1 MQQIVLATTN
11 PGKAREFQ
19 DILGSVAEVLV
30 PGDLPPVHEDGET
43 LAENAYKKAR
53 SAADYLGRVAVADDS
68 GLFVA
73 ALGGDPGVHSARF
86 AGLESNDASNRSK
99 LMSLMVGVPDRSAYF
114 ETVLCMSDPLATMAA
129 AAFFHGRCDGWL
141 LDHEL
146 GENGFGYDALFVPAE
161 GDGRTFAEMAPH
173 EKAMLS
179 HRARAI
185 SNLRIY
191 LTGQPI

>member
-1 MQQIVLATTN
+1 LQQIVIATTN

-30 PGDLPPVHEDGET
+30 PSDLPPVLEDGET

-53 SAADYLGRVAVADDS
+53 SAADYLGRVAIADDS

-73 ALGGDPGVHSARF
+73 ALDGEPGVHSARF
-86 AGLESNDASNRSK
+86 AGPESDDASNRSK
-99 LMSLMVGVPDRSAYF
+99 LISLMAGILDRSAYF
-114 ETVLCMSDPLATMAA
+114 ETVLCMSAPSATMEE
-129 AAFFHGRCDGWL
+129 AAFFHGRCDGRL

-146 GENGFGYDALFVPAE
+146 GENGFGYDALFIPAE

-185 SNLRIY
+185 SSLRTY
-191 LTGQPI
+191 LTGSSI

>member
-1 MQQIVLATTN
+1 MRQIVIATTN

-30 PGDLPPVHEDGET
+30 PSNLPPVHEDGET

-53 SAADYLGRVAVADDS
+53 SAADYLGRVAIADDS

-73 ALGGDPGVHSARF
+73 ALGGDPGVRSARF
-86 AGLESNDASNRSK
+86 AGPESDDASNRSK
-99 LMSLMVGVPDRSAYF
+99 LMSMMVGVPDRSAYF
-114 ETVLCMSDPLATMAA
+114 ETVLCMCAPLAPMEE
-129 AAFFHGRCDGWL
+129 AAFFHGRCDGRL

-146 GENGFGYDALFVPAE
+146 GESGFGYDPLFVPTE
-161 GDGRTFAEMAPH
+161 GDGRTFGEMAPH

-185 SNLRIY
+185 SNLRIV
-191 LTGQPI
+191 LSDQPF